1 MKMEAHNMTKKNIL
15 IVDDEREI
23 RELIKEYMVVGD
35 FKVYDASDGLL
46 ALKLLSELSIDLV
59 ILDVMMPKMDGW
71 SVCREIRSNSKI
83 PIIMLSARGEE
94 YDKLLGFELGV
105 DDYVVKPFSP
115 KELMA
120 RMRAVLTRTQSR
132 DEEKNECITYGPLK
146 IDKNARTVELDNNRL
161 ALTPKEY
168 ELIQFL
174 MENPK
179 MVFSREQL
187 LTSVWGF
194 DFYGDDRTVDTH
206 IKMIREHLGDYRSWV
221 VTVWGIGYKFEP
233 VIE

>member
-1 MKMEAHNMTKKNIL
+1 MAATKNIL

-23 RELIKEYMVVGD
+23 RELIKEYLSVGD
-35 FKVYDASDGLL
+35 FKVFDASDGLI
-46 ALKLLSELSIDLV
+46 ALKRIAELEIDLV

-71 SVCREIRSNSKI
+71 QVCREIRSNSKI

-120 RMRAVLTRTQSR
+120 RMRAVLARTQGNT
-132 DEEKNECITYGPLK
+132 EENNESIQYGPLK
-146 IDKNARTVELDNNRL
+146 IDKNARTVELEKIRL
-161 ALTPKEY
+161 TLTPKEY

-187 LTSVWGF
+187 LTSVWGY

-233 VIE
+233 NIE